1 MDYRAKDGEMR
12 RVHRETVDV
21 LARFGRDGAFQRL
34 PCHEGGIVVAGGSR
48 RSAAPRPRA
57 LGRFVD
63 TGWQDSRAV
72 HDSRGQCSEK
82 GPFPARSS
90 RGAFP
95 KGDLRGFSDTWRAN
109 IAKASSFWMHGGDM
123 LPGRGAFPVPG
134 PFWDTWSA
142 KLAKDCRPGTHRGKI
157 LPRIVAWERIARAY
171 CHCRMPGNAFREHF
185 AIGER
190 PQRHSAMYRNVMR
203 RSATD
208 ARAERSRP
216 CPTRPTLMPPPR
228 PPRHYGTMRRTQR
241 FCRR

>member
-1 MDYRAKDGEMR
+1 M
-12 RVHRETVDV
+12 
-21 LARFGRDGAFQRL
+21 ARFGRDGAFQRL

-72 HDSRGQCSEK
+72 HDSRG
-82 GPFPARSS
+82 P
-90 RGAFP
+90 
-95 KGDLRGFSDTWRAN
+95 
-109 IAKASSFWMHGGDM
+109 
-123 LPGRGAFPVPG
+123 FPVPG

-142 KLAKDCRPGTHRGKI
+142 KLAKDCHPGTHRGKI

-171 CHCRMPGNAFREHF
+171 CHCRMPGNAFCEHF

-190 PQRHSAMYRNVMR
+190 PQRHSAMYRNVMH

-208 ARAERSRP
+208 ARVE
-216 CPTRPTLMPPPR
+216 CPAPRLPLGQRRRTLPLMPHVPDAHTPAPPAAALR
-228 PPRHYGTMRRTQR
+228 RHASYAALLPPLKK
-241 FCRR
+241 

>member
-34 PCHEGGIVVAGGSR
+34 PCHEGGIAVAGGSR

-72 HDSRGQCSEK
+72 HDSRGPCSEK
-82 GPFPARSS
+82 RPSLARSS
-90 RGAFP
+90 RDAFP
-95 KGDLRGFSDTWRAN
+95 KGDLRGFSDTRRAYL
-109 IAKASSFWMHGGDM
+109 AKASSFWMHGARI

-142 KLAKDCRPGTHRGKI
+142 KLATDCRPGTHRASI
-157 LPRIVAWERIARAY
+157 LPLSDAGERISRTF
-171 CHCRMPGNAFREHF
+171 CHR
-185 AIGER
+185 
-190 PQRHSAMYRNVMR
+190 
-203 RSATD
+203 
-208 ARAERSRP
+208 
-216 CPTRPTLMPPPR
+216 
-228 PPRHYGTMRRTQR
+228 
-241 FCRR
+241 